1 MSIPQDPHNPPGPP
15 STPPEGAQLPLGDRR
30 NISPVN
36 IEEEMRRSYLD
47 YSM

>member
-1 MSIPQDPHNPPGPP
+1 MADEQNP
-15 STPPEGAQLPLGDRR
+15 QLPLTPPGGDGGLPPGGPGAA
-30 NISPVN
+30 NVQPIN